1 MIRVDEEERTT
12 VRASMSKEC
21 GFTGLSVLHR
31 LHALYG
37 FDVLHDLV
45 FDVMHNVPLNVVG
58 NHLHYYLDEGIF
70 SPKQMEDKLNQI
82 PWTPGEFLMIS

>member
-1 MIRVDEEERTT
+1 MHPYL
-12 VRASMSKEC
+12 KN

-31 LHALYG
+31 LYALYG

-58 NHLHYYLDEGIF
+58 NHLHYYLDERII
-70 SPKQMEDKLNQI
+70 SPNQIEDKLNQM
-82 PWTPGEFLMIS
+82 PWTPGEFIR